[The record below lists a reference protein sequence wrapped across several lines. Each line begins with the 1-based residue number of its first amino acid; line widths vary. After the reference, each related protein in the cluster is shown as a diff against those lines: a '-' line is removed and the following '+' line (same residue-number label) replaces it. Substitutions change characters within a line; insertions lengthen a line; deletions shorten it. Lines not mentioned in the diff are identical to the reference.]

1 MAPLFYFH
9 SMLQLNSLASPSET
23 LYVHIPADVKL
34 QNLNLYPMRL
44 VKVATGVQ
52 TGTTDYIAGATNRR
66 TTEVRFATYQ
76 LDLGMYTAEFSD
88 DRGNVIYSCLC
99 YASPGGDTAIPQTNY
114 EVAEQNSESIYI
126 YYDE

>member
-1 MAPLFYFH
+1 
-9 SMLQLNSLASPSET
+9 MLQLNSSASPSQIM
-23 LYVHIPADVKL
+23 YVHFPADVT
-34 QNLNLYPMRL
+34 LNDLELYPMRL
-44 VKVATGVQ
+44 VNVATGVL
-52 TGTTDYIAGATNRR
+52 TGTTNYIAGVTNRR

-99 YASPGGDTAIPQTNY
+99 YASPGGNTAIPQTNY
-114 EVAEQNSESIYI
+114 EVAEQISESIYI